1 MLRSLFYSDTFRQGS
16 DKGLGNP
23 TILGYS
29 FNLDGLYYYKRVFSA
44 LKQTKFGNIKDAQSL
59 KLFYLNHGVKHDPNK
74 IFYDIKQVPQLPN
87 QRQMDTERRLNN
99 NKSTANAIMLG
110 VSP

>member
-1 MLRSLFYSDTFRQGS
+1 MLRSLFYSDTFRQWS
-16 DKGLGNP
+16 DKDLGNP

-74 IFYDIKQVPQLPN
+74 IFYDIKQVH
-87 QRQMDTERRLNN
+87 T
-99 NKSTANAIMLG
+99 TAKPKANG
-110 VSP
+110 H